1 MRKVIISLFVVAAFL
16 AVSSQVF
23 ALTPKPQKGQKT
35 ERFTGRVTSVNV
47 LGMTMVVES
56 MKAGMTFDIGG
67 AKLTGY
73 KTVDR
78 IREGDRVTV
87 QYLMSQG
94 KATARTITK
103 NRSYQSK

>member
-1 MRKVIISLFVVAAFL
+1 MRRVIIPVIVMAVFAVFV
-16 AVSSQVF
+16 SQAP
-23 ALTPKPQKGQKT
+23 ALTPKPQKGQKI

-94 KATARTITK
+94 KAMARTITK
-103 NRSYQSK
+103 NRSYQGK

>member
-1 MRKVIISLFVVAAFL
+1 MRKVVVSLFLVVAFL
-16 AVSSQVF
+16 AVSCQVF
-23 ALTPKPQKGQKT
+23 ALTPEPQKGQKI

-47 LGMTMVVES
+47 AGMQMVVES
-56 MKAGMTFDIGG
+56 MTAGMTFEIGG

-73 KTVDR
+73 RTIDG

-87 QYLMSQG
+87 QYLMSRG

-103 NRSYQSK
+103 NKSYRGK